1 MSKFQIVL
9 SGVGGQGLVSC
20 GKILGDAAT
29 SFAGKNAA
37 MTSSYGSEA
46 RGTFTKSDLIISDK
60 PVDFPQVEEADV
72 VLSLAQVAY
81 DRYVKTMRE
90 GSFLVYDSDEVTPS
104 DDCAAR
110 QYCFQFTKIA
120 RALGYAG
127 AANLVAAGVIVKL
140 TEVLEMSAIEQAIQ
154 NKYAAKPKVAEMNLQ
169 AFRSGVD
176 LIK

>member
-1 MSKFQIVL
+1 MSKYQIVL

-46 RGTFTKSDLIISDK
+46 RGTFTKSDLIIADE
-60 PVDFPQVEEADV
+60 PVSFPQVEDADI

-81 DRYVKTMRE
+81 DRYVKTMHD
-90 GSFLVYDSDEVTPS
+90 GSFLIYDSDEVTPS
-104 DDCAAR
+104 DECSAK
-110 QYCFQFTKIA
+110 QYGFSFTKIA

-127 AANLVAAGVIVKL
+127 AANLVAAGVIVRL
-140 TEVLEMSAIEQAIQ
+140 TGVLKAEEVEQAISA
-154 NKYAAKPKVAEMNLQ
+154 KYAAKPKVEATNLE
-169 AFRSGVD
+169 AFRSGIR
-176 LIK
+176 LI